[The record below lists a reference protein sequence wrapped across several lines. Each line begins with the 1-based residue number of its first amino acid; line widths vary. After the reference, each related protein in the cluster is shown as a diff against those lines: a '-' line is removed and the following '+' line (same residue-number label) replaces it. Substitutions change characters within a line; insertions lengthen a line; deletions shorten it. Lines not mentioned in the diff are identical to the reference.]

1 MTTNRLTPEI
11 LDQLSIL
18 VAEQVGLHFPRQRWQ
33 DLEKGFNAAA
43 GELGFPDAQALADHL
58 LLAPMAKDLLE
69 VLASHLTINET
80 YFFREKRIFEI
91 LEWEILPP
99 LLASRRAR
107 ERRLRIWSAGCASG
121 EEAYSIAILLHKVLP
136 DLQDWQIT
144 VLATDISQR
153 ALRKAEQGIYSQ
165 WSFRGVPSWL
175 VEKYFYKVKGDR
187 WEIIPRL
194 KEMVTFSYL
203 NLAIDPFPSLM
214 NNTSAM
220 DIIFCRNVLMYFSQA
235 AINRAVEK
243 FSAALVEN
251 GWFMVSPAECSLL
264 QESNFLACPYSG
276 AILFQK
282 SKQRKRKLA
291 SMAQNALTNLK
302 LPAVSRKNSTS

>member
-1 MTTNRLTPEI
+1 MALLVNEVLWIIERAEYEIIPAENIFPGMGHIRGAVKVEDEIVLLHDLRVDNMFGSSGSEYGSGMTTNRLTPEI

-33 DLEKGFNAAA
+33 DLEKGFNTAAK
-43 GELGFPDAQALADHL
+43 ELGFPDAQALADHL
-58 LLAPMAKDLLE
+58 LSAPMAKDLLE

-99 LLASRRAR
+99 LLASRRAG

-165 WSFRGVPSWL
+165 WSFREVL
-175 VEKYFYKVKGDR
+175 
-187 WEIIPRL
+187 
-194 KEMVTFSYL
+194 
-203 NLAIDPFPSLM
+203 LAGGK
-214 NNTSAM
+214 
-220 DIIFCRNVLMYFSQA
+220 IFL
-235 AINRAVEK
+235 
-243 FSAALVEN
+243 
-251 GWFMVSPAECSLL
+251 
-264 QESNFLACPYSG
+264 
-276 AILFQK
+276 
-282 SKQRKRKLA
+282 
-291 SMAQNALTNLK
+291 
-302 LPAVSRKNSTS
+302 